1 MRLIPN
7 GFTKRALLV
16 GLLAGSGM
24 LATSSF
30 AVNSATGKMDCA
42 AKHGQHGQKNHAQ
55 RMEQRAQH
63 KAALKAKLKLTA
75 QQEAAWNTFT
85 AERQARMAPGG
96 DRQAR
101 REAFAKLTTPQR
113 LDKMMERSEMRRA
126 KMLERAQATKAFYA
140 QLTPEQQ
147 SVFDAQAKFRGS
159 AGRHGG
165 HGAHHQ
171 KS

>member
-16 GLLAGSGM
+16 GLLAGTGM

-30 AVNSATGKMDCA
+30 AVSSATGKMDCA
-42 AKHGQHGQKNHAQ
+42 AKHDQHGQKSHAE
-55 RMEQRAQH
+55 RMEQRAKH
-63 KAALKAKLKLTA
+63 RVALKAKLNLTA

-85 AERQARMAPGG
+85 AERQAQTAPSG

-101 REAFAKLTTPQR
+101 REAFAKLTMPQR
-113 LDKMMERSEMRRA
+113 LDKMMEMAEMRRA
-126 KMLERAQATKAFYA
+126 KMLERTQATKAFYA

-147 SVFDAQAKFRGS
+147 RI
-159 AGRHGG
+159 
-165 HGAHHQ
+165 
-171 KS
+171 